1 MKKSIKTKKAKMGKA
16 HSSLQQVFERELL
29 FLLFMPASSSP
40 PCCNWVKYVAVL
52 RKAALASPP
61 PPPPPLQPLVI
72 PFVQTEDLKC
82 KRAPCWKSQLSSS
95 QLSLPVHSD
104 WTGCA
109 PQWMH
114 WVGVDQDGWQQ
125 CWVQQYTVTW
135 ADGACVKKKERG
147 GSLEYPSNA
156 NDAAEDSS
164 VSEASTARPDLKQRP
179 VIS

>member
-1 MKKSIKTKKAKMGKA
+1 MFQQPVKSTQNHRVREKRKQEWMKKSIKTKKAKMGKA

-135 ADGACVKKKERG
+135 ADGACVKRKKEG
-147 GSLEYPSNA
+147 GP
-156 NDAAEDSS
+156 
-164 VSEASTARPDLKQRP
+164 
-179 VIS
+179 